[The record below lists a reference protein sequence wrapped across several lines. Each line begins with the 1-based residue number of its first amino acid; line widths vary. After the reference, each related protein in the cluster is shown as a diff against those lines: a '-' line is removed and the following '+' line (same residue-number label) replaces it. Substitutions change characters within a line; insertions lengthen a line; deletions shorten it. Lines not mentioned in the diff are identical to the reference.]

1 MYRLI
6 RTVREHILVVRE
18 HILHLLHA
26 AAIEIVN
33 QRALPG
39 PRIAN
44 HLDTHNMCA
53 QRERGCAERESV
65 YRERERE
72 RESQYACI
80 YYKERLMRRL
90 GTHIRTHIHI

>member
-53 QRERGCAERESV
+53 QRERVCRERERERERERGCTE
-65 YRERERE
+65 RERERE
-72 RESQYACI
+72 RESICMYI
-80 YYKERLMRRL
+80 L
-90 GTHIRTHIHI
+90 